1 MKQHFLINYFNKPG
15 NDVLLSSAWVKGF
28 YMKIFSWILT
38 FLVVFLFLFLNIAA
52 QPVNKID
59 SIYRVVLKN
68 PKDTILLNYFN
79 RILIRHI
86 DNCPD
91 TCAFYTDELF
101 NFSKKAGYMRGVAL
115 ALNLQGITLERKDM
129 EAAIEK
135 YNQCVE
141 IAKDNNYRSIEA
153 NAYNN
158 LSIVYS
164 YLGEY
169 TVSLG
174 YLVKVLEISEE
185 RQDSASIAVAL
196 NNIGLR
202 YFELTSPDKA
212 LGYYFRALKINEK
225 IGRDQ
230 RKSTNLSNIGGA
242 YFAKGEYDSAFN
254 YFTKA
259 LKLSRKL
266 NLKYQLEINH
276 QAMAHLY
283 SKMGNKEL
291 TWKSIDTAMLLATE
305 LGDTYGLI
313 TLHSL
318 MGMVHNLEG
327 NFSLG
332 KENYLKSLLMANEN
346 NVRSVLAEIY
356 EGLAESY
363 KGLKDYKIALS
374 YEEKFSAMNDSLQ
387 KQEKEAAFNK
397 VTDYENAKIE
407 KEKELLTKNVE
418 IAELS
423 MERQKLLKNLMFF
436 IGGAFLIIA
445 ILLLHRYR
453 YVRRT
458 KNQLAKKNTIIQKEK
473 DRSEEL
479 LLNILPSETAEELK
493 EKGSSEARQFDMV
506 SVLFTDFKD
515 FTLMAEQL
523 TPHELVSE
531 IHYCFKYFDQIIS
544 KYPIEKI
551 KTIGDAYM
559 CAGGLPKPNNTNAE
573 DVVGAACEIQ
583 KFIQDHRQKCLAEGK
598 KTFDIR
604 IGVHTGP
611 VVAGIVGIKKFQYDI
626 WGDTVN
632 IASRMESSG
641 EVGKV
646 NISHSTYEKVKE
658 KFACTHRGKVKAKN
672 KGEIDMYFVDGALAD

>member
-1 MKQHFLINYFNKPG
+1 
-15 NDVLLSSAWVKGF
+15 
-28 YMKIFSWILT
+28 MKIFNIRDAVL
-38 FLVVFLFLFLNIAA
+38 LFLLFLPLAMVA
-52 QPVNKID
+52 QSIHQID
-59 SIYRVVLKN
+59 SLYRVVSEN
-68 PKDTILLNYFN
+68 PKDTLLLNDFN
-79 RILIRHI
+79 RMLIRHI

-91 TCAFYTDELF
+91 TCTFYTDELF
-101 NFSKKAGYMRGVAL
+101 NFSMEAGYMRGVAL

-135 YNQCVE
+135 YNRCVE
-141 IAKDNNYRSIEA
+141 IAKGHNFRDIEA

-185 RQDSASIAVAL
+185 RKDSASIAVAL

-225 IGRDQ
+225 TGRIR
-230 RKSTNLSNIGGA
+230 RKSTNLGNIGGA
-242 YFAKGEYDSAFN
+242 YFSKGEYDSAF
-254 YFTKA
+254 YYYDKA
-259 LKLSRKL
+259 LKLSRRL
-266 NLKYQLEINH
+266 NLKYQLEINQ

-283 SKMGNKEL
+283 SQMGNYHL
-291 TWKSIDTAMLLATE
+291 AWQSIDTAMLLAKE
-305 LGDTYGLI
+305 LGDTYGII
-313 TLHSL
+313 TLYSL
-318 MGMVHNLEG
+318 MGMIHNLEDDY
-327 NFSLG
+327 SLG
-332 KENYLKSLLMANEN
+332 KDKYMKALSMATEN
-346 NVRSVLAEIY
+346 NIRSVLVDIY
-356 EGLAESY
+356 EGLADSY
-363 KGLKDYKIALS
+363 KGLFDYKNALV
-374 YEEKFSAMNDSLQ
+374 YKEKYSILNDSLQ
-387 KQEKEAAFNK
+387 QQEKEAAFNE
-397 VTDYENAKIE
+397 VTDYENQKTE
-407 KEKELLTKNVE
+407 KEKELLMKNVE

-423 MERQKLLKNLMFF
+423 MERQKLWKNLMIF
-436 IGGAFLIIA
+436 IGGAFLLIA
-445 ILLLHRYR
+445 VLLFHRYR
-453 YVRRT
+453 YVHRT
-458 KNQLAKKNTIIQKEK
+458 KNQLAKKNIIIQEEK

-479 LLNILPSETAEELK
+479 LLNILPSETAKELK
-493 EKGSSEARQFDMV
+493 EKGKSEARHFNMV
-506 SVLFTDFKD
+506 TILFTDFKD

-523 TPHELVSE
+523 TPQELVDE
-531 IHYCFKYFDQIIS
+531 IDYCFKHFDQIIS

-559 CAGGLPKPNNTNAE
+559 CAGGLPKPNSTNAI

-583 KFIQDHRQKCLAEGK
+583 KFIQDYQKQCLAEGK
-598 KTFDIR
+598 KTFDVR

-646 NISHSTYEKVKE
+646 NISHSTYEKVKD
-658 KFACTHRGKVKAKN
+658 KFICTYRGKIQAKN
-672 KGEIDMYFVDGALAD
+672 KGEIDMYFVEGSCS